1 MHKVGGV
8 VAVGRDRRQAKSRL
22 DQEAGLQMP
31 GDNSLQLPKD
41 KDEEAVLTA
50 HGEPRVPL
58 FDGEMASITTSIDF
72 SMLGPAGPR
81 PLHGHSAKHT
91 SQKRVSH

>member
-1 MHKVGGV
+1 M
-8 VAVGRDRRQAKSRL
+8 VAVGRDRRQARSRL

-58 FDGEMASITTSIDF
+58 FDGDDGDMASITTSIDF

-81 PLHGHSAKHT
+81 PLHGHSAKHA